1 MFYYLFFQKL
11 FTVFSAFRIFQYITF
26 RAIYATIT
34 ALFISLALGP
44 FVIRRLQLLK
54 FGQIISDD
62 GPKRHLSKAGTPTMG
77 GLLILVAVFIS
88 TVLWA
93 RLNTSL
99 TFVVLFAL
107 VWFGGLGFLDDLLK
121 ITRGQSLGLRGWH
134 KIVWQTVGAFFI
146 AYYMYQWAV
155 PPEPLK
161 DEITGIVQITSKTA
175 LVFPFFKHFRPDLGI
190 FFIPFAMLVI
200 VGASNAVNLTDGL
213 DGLAIGCTLFAAGAF
228 AIVAH
233 LTSNQNV
240 AIYLDIVHIP
250 VSGEAAVFCAAIVGA
265 GLGFLWFNAHPA
277 KVFMGDTGS
286 LALGG
291 AMGTVAVLIKEE
303 FLLFIVGGIFVA
315 EALSVIIQVISY
327 KTRKKRV
334 FKMTPLHHHF
344 ELLGWSESK
353 IVIRFWIIA
362 AILVLITLSTLKLR

>member
-11 FTVFSAFRIFQYITF
+11 FTFFSALRIFQYITF

-34 ALFISLALGP
+34 ALFICLALGP

-134 KIVWQTVGAFFI
+134 KMFWQAVGAFFI
-146 AYYMYQWAV
+146 AYYMYQWSV

-161 DEITGIVQITSKTA
+161 NEITGVVQITSKTA

-200 VGASNAVNLTDGL
+200 IGASNAVNLTDGL

-233 LTSNQNV
+233 LTSNKN
-240 AIYLDIVHIP
+240 AAAYLDIVHIP

-291 AMGTVAVLIKEE
+291 AMGTVAVLIKGE